1 MTVRQ
6 SFRWTPFARNTDGT
20 RPLCA
25 EIVNLRQVRKRRKR
39 EISAQTAD
47 ENRARHGRTKAQK
60 TLEDTLRQKTEN
72 ALNQGRR
79 ERPDGS
85 DPS

>member
-1 MTVRQ
+1 M
-6 SFRWTPFARNTDGT
+6 
-20 RPLCA
+20 CA
-25 EIVNLRQVRKRRKR
+25 EIVNLRQVRKRMKR
-39 EISAQTAD
+39 ETSAQTAD

-60 TLEDTLRQKTEN
+60 TLEETLRQKTEN

-79 ERPDGS
+79 ERPGRR